1 MASGE
6 VRVRKIVFIVALQS
20 RPLLSALSKAQDSV
34 CHIIHKHEAVFLDGF
49 LLCGFDF
56 SCLFRFGNA
65 FLLEVVLMRGA
76 KRAHRVVERDDEV
89 VCREAEHLTLVVGL
103 PA

>member
-34 CHIIHKHEAVFLDGF
+34 CHIIHKHEAVFLDGY
-49 LLCGFDF
+49 LLCGLGY
-56 SCLFRFGNA
+56 SCLLRFGNA
-65 FLLEVVLMRGA
+65 FFPEVLLE
-76 KRAHRVVERDDEV
+76 
-89 VCREAEHLTLVVGL
+89 
-103 PA
+103 